1 MAQFYKE
8 LKDLRESREISLEEI
23 SERTKIN
30 ISYLNA
36 IESGDFGEIETP
48 YLRLFLRAYAEE
60 IGGDSQRS
68 LEQLDSFLGTTRPRI
83 ISNPVSEEEIDNE
96 VDSEYGHISVP
107 PGKIIRQ
114 DYLIG
119 GILSLILLFAIAVF
133 QKIFNE
139 DSEAIITEEG
149 PLIQNMTQ
157 PLLKSDLQKDYILDQ
172 TIDELLQV
180 KPPFFLKIKTLEQ
193 TAYTFIKDT
202 LPPISKSIK
211 PNQEV
216 DLDAFIGRSELILT
230 KTRGVSIFLNAT
242 EIDKV
247 AEYDYPIR
255 LFINTRPPSMK
266 IQRFKPLSLI
276 K

>member
-68 LEQLDSFLGTTRPRI
+68 LEQLDSFLGTNRPRI
-83 ISNPVSEEEIDNE
+83 IPNPVSEDEIDNE
-96 VDSEYGHISVP
+96 VDSEYGHISVL

-157 PLLKSDLQKDYILDQ
+157 PILKNDLQKDYILDQ

>member
-83 ISNPVSEEEIDNE
+83 ISNPVSEDEIDNE
-96 VDSEYGHISVP
+96 VDSEYGHISVL
-107 PGKIIRQ
+107 PGRIIRQ

-157 PLLKSDLQKDYILDQ
+157 PILKSDLQKDYILDQ

-211 PNQEV
+211 PNQEI
-216 DLDAFIGRSELILT
+216 DLDAFLGRAELILT

>member
-83 ISNPVSEEEIDNE
+83 ISNPVIEEEIDNE
-96 VDSEYGHISVP
+96 VDSEYGHISVL

-149 PLIQNMTQ
+149 PFIQNMTQ
-157 PLLKSDLQKDYILDQ
+157 PILKSDLQKDYILDQ

>member
-83 ISNPVSEEEIDNE
+83 ISNPVSEDEIDNE
-96 VDSEYGHISVP
+96 VDSEYGHISVL

-157 PLLKSDLQKDYILDQ
+157 PILKSDLQKDYILDQ

>member
-83 ISNPVSEEEIDNE
+83 ISNPVIEEEIDNE
-96 VDSEYGHISVP
+96 VDSEYGHISAL

-149 PLIQNMTQ
+149 PFIQNMTQ
-157 PLLKSDLQKDYILDQ
+157 PILKSDLQKDYILDQ

>member
-83 ISNPVSEEEIDNE
+83 ISNPVSEDEIDNE
-96 VDSEYGHISVP
+96 VDSEYGNISIL

-157 PLLKSDLQKDYILDQ
+157 PILKSDLQKDYILDQ

-211 PNQEV
+211 PHQEV

>member
-68 LEQLDSFLGTTRPRI
+68 LEQLDSFLGTTRPKI
-83 ISNPVSEEEIDNE
+83 ISNPLNEEENDNE
-96 VDSEYGHISVP
+96 VDNEYGHISIL

-149 PLIQNMTQ
+149 PLIQNITQ
-157 PLLKSDLQKDYILDQ
+157 PILKSDLQKDYILDQ

-216 DLDAFIGRSELILT
+216 DLDAFIGKSELILT

-255 LFINTRPPSMK
+255 LFVNTKPPSMK

>member
-8 LKDLRESREISLEEI
+8 LKELRESREISLEEI

-68 LEQLDSFLGTTRPRI
+68 LEQLDSFLGTTRLRI
-83 ISNPVSEEEIDNE
+83 ISNPLNEEENDNE
-96 VDSEYGHISVP
+96 VDSEYGHISVL
-107 PGKIIRQ
+107 PGKIVRQ

-149 PLIQNMTQ
+149 PLIQNMIQ
-157 PLLKSDLQKDYILDQ
+157 PILKSDLQKDYILDQ

-216 DLDAFIGRSELILT
+216 DLDAFIGRLELILT

>member
-96 VDSEYGHISVP
+96 VDSEYGHISVL

-157 PLLKSDLQKDYILDQ
+157 PILKSDLQKDYILDQ

>member
-8 LKDLRESREISLEEI
+8 LKDMRESREISLEEI

-60 IGGDSQRS
+60 IGGDSQRA
-68 LEQLDSFLGTTRPRI
+68 LEQLDSFLGTARPRI
-83 ISNPVSEEEIDNE
+83 ISNSLNEEENDNE
-96 VDSEYGHISVP
+96 VDSEFRHISIL
-107 PGKIIRQ
+107 PGKIVRR

-139 DSEAIITEEG
+139 DSEAVITEKG
-149 PLIQNMTQ
+149 PLIQNMIQ
-157 PLLKSDLQKDYILDQ
+157 PILKSDLQKDYILDQ

-216 DLDAFIGRSELILT
+216 DLDAFIGKSELILT
-230 KTRGVSIFLNAT
+230 KTRGASIFLNAV

-247 AEYDYPIR
+247 REYDYPIR
-255 LFINTRPPSMK
+255 LYINTRPPSMK

>member
-83 ISNPVSEEEIDNE
+83 ISNPLSEEEIDNE
-96 VDSEYGHISVP
+96 VDNEYGHISVLS
-107 PGKIIRQ
+107 GKIIRQ

-157 PLLKSDLQKDYILDQ
+157 PILKNDLQKDYILDQ
-172 TIDELLQV
+172 TIDELLQI

-202 LPPISKSIK
+202 LTPISKSIK
-211 PNQEV
+211 PNQEI
-216 DLDAFIGRSELILT
+216 DLDAFLGRAELILT

-242 EIDKV
+242 EIDRV

-255 LFINTRPPSMK
+255 LFINTKPSSMK

>member
-83 ISNPVSEEEIDNE
+83 ISNPVSEDEIDNE
-96 VDSEYGHISVP
+96 VDSEYGHISVL
-107 PGKIIRQ
+107 PGKIVRQ

-149 PLIQNMTQ
+149 PLIQNMIQ
-157 PLLKSDLQKDYILDQ
+157 PILKSDLQKDYILDQ

>member
-83 ISNPVSEEEIDNE
+83 ISNPVSEDEIDNE
-96 VDSEYGHISVP
+96 VDSEYGHISVL

-149 PLIQNMTQ
+149 PFIQNMTQ
-157 PLLKSDLQKDYILDQ
+157 PILKSDLQKDYILDQ

>member
-83 ISNPVSEEEIDNE
+83 ISNPVSEEEFDNE
-96 VDSEYGHISVP
+96 VDSEYGHISVL

-157 PLLKSDLQKDYILDQ
+157 PILKSDLQKDYILDK

>member
-83 ISNPVSEEEIDNE
+83 ISNPVSEDEIDNE
-96 VDSEYGHISVP
+96 VDSEYGHISVL
-107 PGKIIRQ
+107 PGRIIRQ

-157 PLLKSDLQKDYILDQ
+157 PILKSDLQKDYILDQ

>member
-83 ISNPVSEEEIDNE
+83 ISNPVIEEEIDNE
-96 VDSEYGHISVP
+96 VDSEYGHISVL

-157 PLLKSDLQKDYILDQ
+157 PILKNDLQKDYILDQ
-172 TIDELLQV
+172 TIDELLQI

-202 LPPISKSIK
+202 LTPISKSIK
-211 PNQEV
+211 PNQEI
-216 DLDAFIGRSELILT
+216 DLDAFLGRAELILT

-242 EIDKV
+242 EIDRV

-255 LFINTRPPSMK
+255 LFINTKPSSMK

>member
-83 ISNPVSEEEIDNE
+83 ISNPLSEEEIHNE
-96 VDSEYGHISVP
+96 VDNEYGHISVLS
-107 PGKIIRQ
+107 GKIIRQ

-157 PLLKSDLQKDYILDQ
+157 PILKSDLQKDYILDQ